1 MKLDNKVAIIT
12 GASSGIGLATTKK
25 FKEEGA
31 IVVMADWND
40 TEGTKWATELGLDF
54 IKTDVSKSEDIQ
66 NLINTTVAKYGHLDI
81 MVNNA
86 GIGDANPVQ
95 ETSEES
101 FDKVIAIN
109 LRSVFLGTKYAGL
122 AMKENGGVILS
133 TASILGQVGFQGA
146 YAYCA
151 SKGGI
156 VQMTKAA
163 ALDLAP
169 YHIRVNAIAPAF
181 IKTGM
186 TNGILDNSD
195 IAKMLLNHTPI
206 GRFGTPEEMANIFCF
221 LASDEA
227 SYVTGSVYAGDGG
240 WLAM

>member
-1 MKLDNKVAIIT
+1 MKLNNKVAIIT
-12 GASSGIGLATTKK
+12 GASSGIGLAIAKK

-31 IVVMADWND
+31 IVVMADRND
-40 TEGTKWATELGLDF
+40 IDGAKLATELNLDF
-54 IKTDVSKSEDIQ
+54 IKTDVSQSADIQ
-66 NLINTTVAKYGHLDI
+66 NVINATVAKYGRLDI

-86 GIGDANPVQ
+86 GIGEAYSVQ
-95 ETSEES
+95 ETSEEN
-101 FDKVIAIN
+101 FDRVIAIN
-109 LRSVFLGTKYAGL
+109 LKSVFLGTKYAAL
-122 AMKENGGVILS
+122 AMKEHGGVILS

-169 YHIRVNAIAPAF
+169 YKIRVNAVAPAF
-181 IKTGM
+181 IKTNM
-186 TNGILDNSD
+186 TNDILNNPDSSK
-195 IAKMLLNHTPI
+195 ALLRHTPL

-227 SYVTGSVYAGDGG
+227 SYVTGAVYSGDGG